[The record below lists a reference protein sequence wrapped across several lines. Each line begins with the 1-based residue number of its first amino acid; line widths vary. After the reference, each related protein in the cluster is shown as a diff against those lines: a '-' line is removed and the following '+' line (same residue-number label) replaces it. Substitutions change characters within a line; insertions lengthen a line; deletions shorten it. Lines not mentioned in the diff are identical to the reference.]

1 MSRARRVRMVAA
13 ASLVLLAGAVPAG
26 SALAQLECRVRFSC
40 IGQETCYYSLF
51 DPTGMKLQDFA
62 VPGDETEYLSGI
74 ALGSSFCM
82 SRLGTPDEDCDRQSI
97 DEDQFEC

>member
-1 MSRARRVRMVAA
+1 MSRAVHVPVVAA
-13 ASLVLLAGAVPAG
+13 CLVLLSEAIAAGP
-26 SALAQLECRVRFSC
+26 ALAQLDCQVRFSC

-51 DPTGMKLQDFA
+51 DPTGLKLQDFEI
-62 VPGDETEYLSGI
+62 PGDGTEYMRGI

-82 SRLGTPDEDCDRQSI
+82 SRFGPPHEDCERQSI